1 MPSSF
6 AAPHSPMR
14 RRLMQA
20 AALAACLPLAACTP
34 PPEVGGTFVQLW
46 RSHLDWTP
54 DQWRQRLAATHA
66 LGCKEIFVQWVGI
79 DGEPANTWIAPDS
92 LVQTL
97 LDESAALGMGVH
109 LGLPYD
115 ERWWKAIGNKND
127 AALDAFLQRTGERG
141 ASYMQSALWTLHG
154 AFRGWYVPY
163 ELEQYNWADP
173 TRIERLANWL
183 DGFSDIAIATSG
195 QPPTVSTY
203 FSQLPTTGTL
213 AGLWS
218 TLLDRVKLRPM
229 IQDGVGV
236 AGIGNYDALRPLHDM
251 LVARE
256 AKFDLILE
264 LFEQL
269 PTKKNDGTEFKARS
283 ASFRRIEAQW
293 AIARNYGAQR
303 IVAFALDP
311 WVLGDTDDAKSLLRQ
326 WQSAM
331 ASGPK

>member
-1 MPSSF
+1 MRPSF
-6 AAPHSPMR
+6 AGPRSPMR
-14 RRLMQA
+14 RRLIQA
-20 AALAACLPLAACTP
+20 AALAACLPLAACAP

-46 RSHLDWTP
+46 RSHLDWTRS
-54 DQWRQRLAATHA
+54 QWRERLTATHA
-66 LGCKEIFVQWVGI
+66 LGCKEIFVQWAGI
-79 DGEPANTWIAPDS
+79 DGEPANTWMAPDS
-92 LVQTL
+92 LIQTL

-109 LGLPYD
+109 LGVPYD
-115 ERWWKAIGNKND
+115 ERWWKVIGNKND
-127 AALDAFLQRTGERG
+127 AALDAFLQRTGERS
-141 ASYMQSALWTLHG
+141 ASYMQSALWTLHD

-173 TRIERLANWL
+173 VRIDKLANWL
-183 DGFSDIAIATSG
+183 DSFSDIAIATSG

-218 TLLDRVKLRPM
+218 VLLDRVKLHPM

-251 LVARE
+251 LVARN

-269 PTKKNDGTEFKARS
+269 PTKKNDGTEFNARS

-293 AIARNYGAQR
+293 DIARAYGAQR
-303 IVAFALDP
+303 IVAFSLDP
-311 WVLGDTDDAKSLLRQ
+311 WVLGDSDDAKSLLKR

-331 ASGPK
+331 ASAPK